1 MNLDKIVS
9 RIVFLKESSLARHTL
24 WILFARGIR
33 ILIQAAYFVIVARNL
48 GVEQYGAFVSVTA
61 LVNIL
66 VPFASWGSEHIL
78 IKNVSRQRNLFAEYW
93 GNALLTIFVSG
104 TVLIAFV
111 LLTFSVFL
119 SSNIS
124 FLVVLFVALSDLL
137 FGVLLRT
144 ASQAFQSVQ
153 KLNITAQIEIL
164 LGVNRLLAAL
174 CLLIFFPTQGIV
186 IWGGLYMTAT
196 IISASIAFFLV
207 QSYLGKPKLAID
219 RIRAELLQGFYFSV
233 SISSI
238 TINNNIDKTMLAKLS
253 TLEATGIY
261 AAAYR
266 LIDVSVVPISS
277 LVFASYPNF
286 FKQGAKGIR
295 SSVHFAQKLLPMGIA
310 YSLAMGI
317 AILLFAPIVPYVLG
331 EDYSTAVEAL
341 RWLALLPFL
350 KCLYALAG
358 NTLTGA
364 DLQGLRSAMQASAAV
379 FNVLINLW
387 LIPLYSW
394 KGAAWSSLASDTL
407 LVIGFWSIITWH
419 YRHQVKEET

>member
-1 MNLDKIVS
+1 MNFNKIKS
-9 RIVFLKESSLARHTL
+9 RIIVLKKSSLARHTL
-24 WILFARGIR
+24 WILFARGVR
-33 ILIQAAYFVIVARNL
+33 ILIQAAYFVIIARNL

-61 LVNIL
+61 LVNIF

-78 IKNVSRQRNLFAEYW
+78 IKNVSIKRSLFAEYW
-93 GNALLTIFVSG
+93 GNSLLIILVSGSILVIFVILS
-104 TVLIAFV
+104 
-111 LLTFSVFL
+111 FSRFS

-137 FGVLLRT
+137 FGVVLKT

-174 CLLIFFPTQGIV
+174 CLLIFFPDKGIV
-186 IWGGLYMTAT
+186 IWASLYMSATAVA
-196 IISASIAFFLV
+196 ASIAFLLV
-207 QSYLGKPKLAID
+207 QSYLGKPKLAVN
-219 RIRAELLQGFYFSV
+219 RIKSELLQGFYFSV

-238 TINNNIDKTMLAKLS
+238 TINNNIDKTMLARLS

-277 LVFASYPNF
+277 LVFASYPSF
-286 FKQGAKGIR
+286 FKQGVKGIR

-310 YSLAMGI
+310 YSLTMGI

-331 EDYSTAVEAL
+331 GDYATAIEAL
-341 RWLALLPFL
+341 RWLALLPLL

-364 DLQGLRSAMQASAAV
+364 NLQGLRSAMQASAAL

-407 LVIGFWSIITWH
+407 LVVGFWSIITWH
-419 YRHQVKEET
+419 YWHQVNE